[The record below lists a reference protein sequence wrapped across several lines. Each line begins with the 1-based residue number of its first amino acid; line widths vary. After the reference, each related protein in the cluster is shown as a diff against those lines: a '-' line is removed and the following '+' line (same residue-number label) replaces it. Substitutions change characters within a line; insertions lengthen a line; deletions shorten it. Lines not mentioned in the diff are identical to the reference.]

1 MVVGDAREHVSDV
14 DDEGV
19 GHGLDRPERVSHQD
33 LEAREA
39 QGREERDRPG
49 VCMLSDRD
57 IILFA
62 FNLVVLY

>member
-1 MVVGDAREHVSDV
+1 VVVGDAREHVSDV

-19 GHGLDRPERVSHQD
+19 GDGLDRPELVSHKD
-33 LEAREA
+33 LEAWEA
-39 QGREERDRPG
+39 QGREERDRTG